1 MNAKRLH
8 IYLFYC
14 SLIAILLIPLIT
26 APTAV
31 ADGADAELH
40 NVEITASPSSQGRGG
55 IIILDA
61 AVYFYGGC
69 CYHLFAN
76 DVTANLTAP
85 EGIEVIQ
92 GPTPQK
98 YDEVDAQPGG
108 TATVV
113 HFKWS
118 VRGNANGKYNLSVV
132 VETKN
137 CGSVENEVVVEIVEG
152 CIISYPDLYPKQ
164 LSVDRKNII
173 AVTASTSLE
182 GRNVEEVTLFYVFGK
197 EFSDGDPKNDTLYL
211 KDGKK
216 EIGNPIELEQ
226 DQFIPEEWMCKLETR
241 SAGKINLWFVARDD
255 NGENTSSSLYSM
267 DVVDQNRIDTINSAI
282 FWGLIVGSILG
293 FILIFVVQEIHTK
306 KKESKRNIVK
316 LVTEFEGE
324 EKVNRAREIL
334 VVSVLIISLI
344 LIISAIIFGF
354 VQEIVELAL
363 G

>member
-1 MNAKRLH
+1 MNMKKLH
-8 IYLFYC
+8 MYLFYI
-14 SLIAILLIPLIT
+14 SLIAILSIPLIT

-40 NVEITASPSSQGRGG
+40 EVEVTASPSSQGRGG
-55 IIILDA
+55 IIIVDA
-61 AVYFYGGC
+61 AALFYGGC
-69 CYHLFAN
+69 CYHLYAN
-76 DVTANLTAP
+76 EVTANLTAP

-118 VRGNANGKYNLSVV
+118 VRGNVNGRFNLSVV

-164 LSVDRKNII
+164 LSVDKENIL
-173 AVTASTSLE
+173 AVMASTSLE
-182 GRNVEEVTLFYVFGK
+182 GRYVEEVTLFYVFGE
-197 EFSDGDPKNDTLYL
+197 EFSDGEPKNDTLYL
-211 KDGKK
+211 VEGKK
-216 EIGNPIELEQ
+216 KVGNPIELEQ
-226 DQFIPEEWMCKLETR
+226 DQFIPEEWMCKLETP
-241 SAGKINLWFVARDD
+241 SSGKINFWFVAEDD
-255 NGENTSSSLYSM
+255 RGENTSSSLYSM
-267 DVVDQNRIDTINSAI
+267 DVIDQNRIDTINGVI
-282 FWGLIVGSILG
+282 FWGLIVGSLIG
-293 FILIFVVQEIHTK
+293 FILIFLIQDIHTK
-306 KKESKRNIVK
+306 RKESKRNIVK
-316 LVTEFEGE
+316 LDTEFEGE
-324 EKVNRAREIL
+324 EKVNRVREII

-344 LIISAIIFGF
+344 LIISALIFGF